1 MTHVRIVAM
10 AGLLA
15 LLPGCAALYP
25 DQVSTEQRL
34 DAFRA
39 ATSGEAAPDLQE
51 PVEIFWSDNQIPY
64 IVADSDRD
72 LAYSLGLVHQHL
84 RGGQLAVLKRIS
96 QGRISEMA
104 GPFTR
109 DIDHA
114 LRILDYGLAAPEVV
128 AAWPPETR
136 TWMQAFVDGMN
147 HYQANVRKQPPEYG
161 LLGISPEPWKMED
174 LVTIGRLAGTDV
186 TWLAYVSLLPLRNQP
201 GWEETWRRA
210 LEAGGVPPGV
220 ISENLSTEEATL
232 RVASFLAGLSKS
244 GSNSLVVAPER
255 SATGG
260 ALIANDPHLGLNLP
274 NLWLLAGVKSP
285 SYHAVGMMVPG
296 LPFVALGRN
305 EALAWGGTN
314 LRAASSNL
322 YDVSN
327 QAEETFEVE
336 EVRIG
341 TRLWFD
347 DKRTIRRS
355 SLGPIISDAPMIS
368 GRPGEVLALRW
379 VGHEPTDEIGAFLEA
394 NRATTPEAFRV
405 AYRSYGVSA
414 QNMLFAGTDGQ
425 IGKVLALQAPAR
437 QPGPPLDLVL
447 EADDPAA
454 AWGPFDN
461 SLDLPFVLNPDT
473 GFLVSGNNRP
483 RQTDRLLGYFF
494 TPDDRV
500 ARMASIIEATPR
512 LTVEDL
518 KRLQQD
524 VTSPESRALAM
535 GLVRLARAA
544 DAQPASFLERV
555 AAWDG
560 DYGVQSSGAPA
571 FELLLT
577 AVVKGLYGDEEGKV
591 AGAQEQWGYLQ
602 TFLLPDLEALPAAD
616 RKRLMDKAVAEASD
630 AVGQFATWGELHR
643 LRIGHV
649 LSQAPVIGSRF
660 VVDRVPIGGSRET
673 LSKTAHGLIEG
684 PHDARYGAQSRH
696 ISDLA
701 DRNANWFVLLG
712 GQDGWLGSANYA
724 DQVPLWLNGDY
735 LRVPLDVERA
745 RADFPHHI
753 KLGS

>member
-1 MTHVRIVAM
+1 M

-15 LLPGCAALYP
+15 LLPGCAAIFP
-25 DQVSTEQRL
+25 DQVTTEDRL

-39 ATSGEAAPDLQE
+39 ATTEEATPDLQGA
-51 PVEIFWSDNQIPY
+51 VEIFWSENQVPY

-114 LRILDYGLAAPEVV
+114 LRILDYGMAAPEVV
-128 AAWPPETR
+128 AAWPEATKA
-136 TWMQAFVDGMN
+136 WMQAFVDGMN
-147 HYQANVRKQPPEYG
+147 HYQNHARKQPPEYG
-161 LLGISPEPWKMED
+161 LLGLSPEPWRMED
-174 LVTIGRLAGTDV
+174 LITIGRLAGTDV

-210 LEAGGVPPGV
+210 LEAGGVPPGNL
-220 ISENLSTEEATL
+220 SENLSTEEATL
-232 RVASFLAGLSKS
+232 RVASFLAGLSRS
-244 GSNSLVVAPER
+244 GSNSMVVAPER

-274 NLWLLAGVKSP
+274 NLWLLAGAKSP

-305 EALAWGGTN
+305 DDLAWGGTN

-327 QAEETFEVE
+327 LPEEDFTVE

-347 DKRTIRRS
+347 QTRQVRRS
-355 SLGPIISDAPMIS
+355 PLGPVISDAEMIN

-379 VGHEPTDEIGAFLEA
+379 VGHDPTDEITAFLNA
-394 NRATTPEAFRV
+394 NRATSPAEFRE
-405 AYRSYGVSA
+405 AYRNYGVSA
-414 QNMLFAGTDGQ
+414 QNMLFAGRDGQ
-425 IGKVLALQAPAR
+425 IGKVLALQHPAR
-437 QPGPPLDLVL
+437 KPGPPVDLVL

-454 AWGPFDN
+454 AWGPYAN
-461 SLDLPFVLNPDT
+461 STDLPFVLNPNT
-473 GFLVSGNNRP
+473 GYLVSGNNRP

-500 ARMASIIEATPR
+500 RRMASIIESTPR
-512 LTVEDL
+512 LSVDDL
-518 KRLQQD
+518 KAIQQD
-524 VTSPESRALAM
+524 VTSPESLAIAL

-544 DAQPASFLERV
+544 DAKPTSLLDRID
-555 AAWDG
+555 AWNG
-560 DYGVQSSGAPA
+560 DYGTGSFGAPA

-577 AVVKGLYGDEEGKV
+577 AVVKGLYGNEEGELS
-591 AGAQEQWGYLQ
+591 GGQDQWGYLQ
-602 TFLLPDLEALPAAD
+602 AFLLEDLEALPEAR
-616 RKRLMDKAVAEASD
+616 RKALLDKAVADAAEA
-630 AVGQFATWGELHR
+630 VKEFQTWGDLHR

-660 VVDRVPIGGSRET
+660 IVDRVPIGGSRET

-696 ISDLA
+696 ISDLS
-701 DRNANWFVLLG
+701 DRNANFFVLLG
-712 GQDGWLGSANYA
+712 GQDGWFGSANYA
-724 DQVPLWLNGDY
+724 DQVPLWLNGGY
-735 LRVPLDVERA
+735 LTLPLDEDRA
-745 RADFPHHI
+745 RADFPHHMR
-753 KLGS
+753 LGN